1 MRASAVWRRPCTNL
15 SVRGH
20 HETPRPHEVAED
32 SGRRDGEAAAQ
43 AYQAGAIRNHSAA
56 ERAGPSV
63 RAPYQRSA
71 GHSLGE
77 GFGYNRPSMAEGN
90 LLAIIKTKQGQIAR
104 LRTELAAAQALLA
117 KIVDE
122 AAPTA
127 RPRVGRWRRRS
138 STMLQYSPTAH
149 EAAKIL
155 RRAGRPLHATAITKM
170 MNRNGHKVALGTL
183 VSTLSR
189 WVNSRSVFYR
199 VRPNVFGLVA
209 QRQRRSPTTR
219 PRK

>member
-1 MRASAVWRRPCTNL
+1 
-15 SVRGH
+15 
-20 HETPRPHEVAED
+20 
-32 SGRRDGEAAAQ
+32 
-43 AYQAGAIRNHSAA
+43 
-56 ERAGPSV
+56 
-63 RAPYQRSA
+63 
-71 GHSLGE
+71 
-77 GFGYNRPSMAEGN
+77 MAEGN
-90 LLAIIKTKQGQIAR
+90 LLAIIKMKQGQIAR

-117 KIVDE
+117 KIVNE

-138 STMLQYSPTAH
+138 SKMLQRSPTAH

-155 RRAGRPLHATAITKM
+155 RAAGRPLHATAITKM
-170 MNRNGHKVALGTL
+170 MNRNGHTVALGTL

-199 VRPNVFGLVA
+199 VRPNVFGLIA
-209 QRQRRSPTTR
+209 QRQRRSPTAR

>member
-1 MRASAVWRRPCTNL
+1 
-15 SVRGH
+15 
-20 HETPRPHEVAED
+20 
-32 SGRRDGEAAAQ
+32 
-43 AYQAGAIRNHSAA
+43 
-56 ERAGPSV
+56 
-63 RAPYQRSA
+63 
-71 GHSLGE
+71 
-77 GFGYNRPSMAEGN
+77 MAEGN

-117 KIVDE
+117 KIVNE

-127 RPRVGRWRRRS
+127 PRVGRWRRRS
-138 STMLQYSPTAH
+138 SKMLQHSPTAH

-155 RRAGRPLHATAITKM
+155 RAAGRPLHATAITKM
-170 MNRNGHKVALGTL
+170 MNRNGHTVALGTL

-199 VRPNVFGLVA
+199 VRPNVFGLIA
-209 QRQRRSPTTR
+209 QRQRRSPTAR

>member
-1 MRASAVWRRPCTNL
+1 
-15 SVRGH
+15 
-20 HETPRPHEVAED
+20 
-32 SGRRDGEAAAQ
+32 
-43 AYQAGAIRNHSAA
+43 
-56 ERAGPSV
+56 
-63 RAPYQRSA
+63 
-71 GHSLGE
+71 
-77 GFGYNRPSMAEGN
+77 MAEGN

-117 KIVDE
+117 KIVNE

-138 STMLQYSPTAH
+138 SKMLQHSPTAH

-155 RRAGRPLHATAITKM
+155 RAAGRPLHATAITKM
-170 MNRNGHKVALGTL
+170 MNRNGQTVALGTL

-199 VRPNVFGLVA
+199 VRPNVFGLIA
-209 QRQRRSPTTR
+209 QRQRPSPTTR